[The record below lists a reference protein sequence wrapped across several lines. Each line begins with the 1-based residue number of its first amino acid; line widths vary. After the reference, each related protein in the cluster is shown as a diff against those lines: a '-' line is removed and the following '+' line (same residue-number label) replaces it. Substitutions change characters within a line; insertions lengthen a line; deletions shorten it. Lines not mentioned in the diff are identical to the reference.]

1 MNASDPSS
9 EPPAEPA
16 AEARPAVT
24 RAVLRFVSRAWPWLF
39 LTLLLT
45 VFEAWGLI
53 GFGQSFITNPFVLKS
68 IAVAAAFALLLA
80 AGQTLVIISG
90 GIDLSLAFT
99 MGLAAVVTAFGMNLV
114 SPYTG
119 PIVSFFVGA
128 ALALAVSV
136 IPGFINGFL
145 VARLGVPA
153 FIATLGFFGIN
164 RSAAF
169 LFAGGVDEPIRDRAA
184 VSAIGYYEV
193 FGTVPL
199 LVVITAVVVLGVHYL
214 LSQTRYGQY
223 TYAIGGSKEAASRAG
238 VNVRKH
244 VWSLYVIASLLAGLA
259 GVLHATRFGSGR
271 ADSGEPLLLSA
282 IAAVVVGGASLFGG
296 SGTIVGAFVGTLII
310 ATIPSGLSFLRVDPF
325 YQFGVE
331 GVIII
336 VSVLIYMSRDR
347 FNFGNG
353 NGKR

>member
-1 MNASDPSS
+1 MLAKSI
-9 EPPAEPA
+9 
-16 AEARPAVT
+16 
-24 RAVLRFVSRAWPWLF
+24 LRFISNAWPWLF
-39 LTLLLT
+39 LILLLV
-45 VFEAWGLI
+45 VFEIWGRV
-53 GFGQSFITNPFVLKS
+53 GFGQSFLANPFILKS
-68 IAVAAAFALLLA
+68 IAVAATFAVLLA

-119 PIVSFFVGA
+119 PFVSFLVGA
-128 ALALAVSV
+128 SLALTVSV

-169 LFAGGVDEPIRDRAA
+169 IFAGGVDEPIRDRTV

-193 FGTVPL
+193 FGVVPL
-199 LVVITAVVVLGVHYL
+199 LVIIATVVVVGMHYL
-214 LSQTRYGQY
+214 LSQTRFGQY
-223 TYAIGGSKEAASRAG
+223 TYAIGGNQEAASRAG
-238 VNVRKH
+238 IDVRRHIWK
-244 VWSLYVIASLLAGLA
+244 LYIIASLLAGLA

-296 SGTIVGAFVGTLII
+296 SGTIIGAVIGTLII
-310 ATIPSGLSFLRVDPF
+310 STIPSGLSFLRVNPF
-325 YQFGVE
+325 FQFGVE

-347 FNFGNG
+347 FLAGGG
-353 NGKR
+353 NGKH

>member
-1 MNASDPSS
+1 MSYLG
-9 EPPAEPA
+9 EP
-16 AEARPAVT
+16 VGKST
-24 RAVLRFVSRAWPWLF
+24 LRFISNAWPWLF
-39 LTLLLT
+39 LFLLLV
-45 VFEAWGLI
+45 VFETWGWI
-53 GFGQSFITNPFVLKS
+53 GFGQSFVTNPFILKS
-68 IAVAAAFALLLA
+68 IAVAATFAVLLA

-114 SPYTG
+114 SPYAG
-119 PIVSFFVGA
+119 PFVSFLVGA
-128 ALALAVSV
+128 TLALAVSFV
-136 IPGFINGFL
+136 PGFINGFL

-169 LFAGGVDEPIRDRAA
+169 IFAGGVDEPIRDRTV

-193 FGTVPL
+193 FGTIPL
-199 LVVITAVVVLGVHYL
+199 LVIVAAVVILGMHYL
-214 LSQTRYGQY
+214 LSQTKFGQY
-223 TYAIGGSKEAASRAG
+223 TYAIGGNQEAASRAG
-238 VNVRKH
+238 VDVRRH
-244 VWSLYVIASLLAGLA
+244 VWKLYIIASLLAGLA

-296 SGTIVGAFVGTLII
+296 SGTIVGAIIGTLII
-310 ATIPSGLSFLRVDPF
+310 ATIPSGLSFLRVNPF
-325 YQFGVE
+325 FQFGVE

-347 FNFGNG
+347 FLSGGG
-353 NGKR
+353 NGKS

>member
-1 MNASDPSS
+1 MQDATT
-9 EPPAEPA
+9 EQAAPA
-16 AEARPAVT
+16 RTNLGVQKI
-24 RAVLRFVSRAWPWLF
+24 LGFVSNAWPWVF
-39 LTLLLT
+39 LILLLT
-45 VFEAWGLI
+45 VFEGWGRI
-53 GFGQSFITNPFVLKS
+53 GYGQSFISNPFVLKS
-68 IAVAAAFALLLA
+68 IAVAASFALLLA

-114 SPYTG
+114 SPYAG
-119 PIVSFFVGA
+119 PFVSFLVGA
-128 ALALAVSV
+128 SLALVVSI

-145 VARLGVPA
+145 VARVGVPA

-169 LFAGGVDEPIRDRAA
+169 IFAGGVDEPIRDRTV

-193 FGTVPL
+193 GGAVPL
-199 LVVITAVVVLGVHYL
+199 IVVITVVVVIGVHYL

-223 TYAIGGSKEAASRAG
+223 TYAIGGNQEAASRSG
-238 VNVRKH
+238 INVRRH
-244 VWSLYVIASLLAGLA
+244 TWSLYVVASLLAGLA

-296 SGTIVGAFVGTLII
+296 RGTIIGAVIGTLII
-310 ATIPSGLSFLRVDPF
+310 ATIPSGLSFLRVNPF
-325 YQFGVE
+325 FQFGVE
-331 GVIII
+331 GAIII

-347 FNFGNG
+347 LNLGNG
-353 NGKR
+353 NGKS

>member
-1 MNASDPSS
+1 M
-9 EPPAEPA
+9 
-16 AEARPAVT
+16 
-24 RAVLRFVSRAWPWLF
+24 
-39 LTLLLT
+39 
-45 VFEAWGLI
+45 
-53 GFGQSFITNPFVLKS
+53 
-68 IAVAAAFALLLA
+68 ALL
-80 AGQTLVIISG
+80 
-90 GIDLSLAFT
+90 
-99 MGLAAVVTAFGMNLV
+99 V
-114 SPYTG
+114 S
-119 PIVSFFVGA
+119 I
-128 ALALAVSV
+128 

-169 LFAGGVDEPIRDRAA
+169 IFAGGVDEPIRDRTV

-193 FGTVPL
+193 AGVVPL
-199 LVVITAVVVLGVHYL
+199 IVVITVIVVACVHYL

-238 VNVRKH
+238 INVRKH
-244 VWSLYVIASLLAGLA
+244 IWSLYVLASLLAGLA

-296 SGTIVGAFVGTLII
+296 SGTIIGALIGTLII
-310 ATIPSGLSFLRVDPF
+310 ATIPSGLSFLRVNPF
-325 YQFGVE
+325 FQFGVE

-347 FNFGNG
+347 FNLGG
-353 NGKR
+353 GRGKS

>member
-1 MNASDPSS
+1 MSS
-9 EPPAEPA
+9 EGAVESGRNQRLA
-16 AEARPAVT
+16 AAT
-24 RAVLRFVSRAWPWLF
+24 LRFVGNAWPWLF
-39 LTLLLT
+39 LIFLLT
-45 VFEAWGLI
+45 VFETWGLI

-68 IAVAAAFALLLA
+68 IAVAASFALLLA

-114 SPYTG
+114 SPYAG
-119 PIVSFFVGA
+119 PWVSFLFGA
-128 ALALAVSV
+128 SLALMVSF
-136 IPGFINGFL
+136 IPGFINGYL

-169 LFAGGVDEPIRDRAA
+169 IFAGGVDEPINDRTV

-193 FGTVPL
+193 LGVVPL
-199 LVVITAVVVLGVHYL
+199 LVVVTAIVVACMHYL
-214 LSQTRYGQY
+214 LSQSRYGQY
-223 TYAIGGSKEAASRAG
+223 TYAIGGNMEAASRAG
-238 VNVRKH
+238 VNVRRH
-244 VWSLYVIASLLAGLA
+244 VWSLYVVASLLAGLA

-271 ADSGEPLLLSA
+271 ADSGEPMLLSSV
-282 IAAVVVGGASLFGG
+282 AAVVVGGASLFGG
-296 SGTIVGAFVGTLII
+296 RGTIVGTLIGTLII
-310 ATIPSGLSFLRVDPF
+310 ATIPSGLSFLRVNPF
-325 YQFGVE
+325 FQFGVE

-347 FNFGNG
+347 LNLGGG

>member
-1 MNASDPSS
+1 MQDAQVDA
-9 EPPAEPA
+9 EVAPARGNSA
-16 AEARPAVT
+16 T
-24 RAVLRFVSRAWPWLF
+24 TKAVLRFVSNAWPWLF
-39 LTLLLT
+39 LIFLLT
-45 VFEAWGLI
+45 VFETWGRI
-53 GFGQSFITNPFVLKS
+53 GYGQSFVANPFVLKS

-119 PIVSFFVGA
+119 PIVSFLFGA
-128 ALALAVSV
+128 SLALMASF

-169 LFAGGVDEPIRDRAA
+169 IFAGGVDEPIRDRTV

-193 FGTVPL
+193 AGAIPL
-199 LVVITAVVVLGVHYL
+199 LVVITVIVVACVHYL

-238 VNVRKH
+238 INVRRH
-244 VWSLYVIASLLAGLA
+244 IWSLYVLASLLAGLA

-296 SGTIVGAFVGTLII
+296 SGTIIGALIGTLII
-310 ATIPSGLSFLRVDPF
+310 SAIPSGLSFLRVNPF
-325 YQFGVE
+325 FQFGVE

-336 VSVLIYMSRDR
+336 VSVLIYMSRER
-347 FNFGNG
+347 FNLGG
-353 NGKR
+353 SNGKS

>member
-1 MNASDPSS
+1 MGKS
-9 EPPAEPA
+9 
-16 AEARPAVT
+16 T
-24 RAVLRFVSRAWPWLF
+24 LRFISNAWPWLF
-39 LTLLLT
+39 LFLLLV
-45 VFEAWGLI
+45 VFETWGWI
-53 GFGQSFITNPFVLKS
+53 GFGQSFVTNPFILKS
-68 IAVAAAFALLLA
+68 IAVAATFAVLLA

-114 SPYTG
+114 SPYAG
-119 PIVSFFVGA
+119 PFVSFLVGA
-128 ALALAVSV
+128 TLALAVSFV
-136 IPGFINGFL
+136 PGFINGFL

-169 LFAGGVDEPIRDRAA
+169 IFAGGVDEPIRDRTV

-193 FGTVPL
+193 FGTIPL
-199 LVVITAVVVLGVHYL
+199 LVIVAAVVILGMHYL
-214 LSQTRYGQY
+214 LSQTKFGQY
-223 TYAIGGSKEAASRAG
+223 TYAIGGNQEAASRAG
-238 VNVRKH
+238 VDVRRH
-244 VWSLYVIASLLAGLA
+244 VWKLYIIASLLAGLA

-296 SGTIVGAFVGTLII
+296 SGTIVGAIIGTLII
-310 ATIPSGLSFLRVDPF
+310 ATIPSGLSFLRVNPF
-325 YQFGVE
+325 FQFGVE

-347 FNFGNG
+347 FLTGG
-353 NGKR
+353 GDGKS

>member
-1 MNASDPSS
+1 MSDAVARTGEGS
-9 EPPAEPA
+9 A
-16 AEARPAVT
+16 AT
-24 RAVLRFVSRAWPWLF
+24 KMLLRFVGNAWPWLF
-39 LTLLLT
+39 LVLLLT
-45 VFEAWGLI
+45 VFELWGRI

-99 MGLAAVVTAFGMNLV
+99 MGLAAVVTAFGMNWA
-114 SPYTG
+114 SPWAG
-119 PIVSFFVGA
+119 PIVSFLVGA
-128 ALALAVSV
+128 SMALVVSV

-169 LFAGGVDEPIRDRAA
+169 LFAGGVDEPIRDRTV
-184 VSAIGYYEV
+184 VSAVGYYEV
-193 FGTVPL
+193 LGVVPVI
-199 LVVITAVVVLGVHYL
+199 VVITAVVVIGVHYL

-223 TYAIGGSKEAASRAG
+223 TYAIGGSMEAASRAG
-238 VNVRKH
+238 VNVRRH
-244 VWSLYVIASLLAGLA
+244 VWSLYVIASVLAGLA

-296 SGTIVGAFVGTLII
+296 KGTIVGAFVGTLII

-331 GVIII
+331 GAIII
-336 VSVLIYMSRDR
+336 VSVLIYMSRDKM
-347 FNFGNG
+347 NLGGGNG
-353 NGKR
+353 GR

>member
-1 MNASDPSS
+1 MSTD
-9 EPPAEPA
+9 ERAETAQGPINIA
-16 AEARPAVT
+16 TLLE
-24 RAVLRFVSRAWPWLF
+24 FVSNAWPWLF
-39 LTLLLT
+39 FAFLLA
-45 VFEAWGLI
+45 VFELWGRI
-53 GFGQSFITNPFVLKS
+53 GFGQSFVTNPFVLKS
-68 IAVAAAFALLLA
+68 VAVAASFALLLA

-99 MGLAAVVTAFGMNLV
+99 MGLAAVVTAFGMNMV
-114 SPYTG
+114 SPHVG
-119 PIVSFFVGA
+119 PILSFLVGASLAIAVSF
-128 ALALAVSV
+128 
-136 IPGFINGFL
+136 IPGFINGYL
-145 VARLGVPA
+145 VAHLHVPA

-169 LFAGGVDEPIRDRAA
+169 IFAGGVDEPIADRTV

-193 FGTVPL
+193 FGVIPL
-199 LVVITAVVVLGVHYL
+199 IVLITAAAVIVVHYV

-223 TYAIGGSKEAASRAG
+223 TYAIGGSMEAASRAG
-238 VNVRKH
+238 VKVKRH
-244 VWSLYVIASLLAGLA
+244 IWSLYVYASMLAGLA

-282 IAAVVVGGASLFGG
+282 VAAVVVGGASLFGG
-296 SGTIVGAFVGTLII
+296 RGTIVGALIGTLII
-310 ATIPSGLSFLRVDPF
+310 ATIPSGLSFLRVNPF

-347 FNFGNG
+347 LSRGG
-353 NGKR
+353 SHGQH

>member
-1 MNASDPSS
+1 MQDATTEQAAPAQRSD
-9 EPPAEPA
+9 ALA
-16 AEARPAVT
+16 K
-24 RAVLRFVSRAWPWLF
+24 VLGFVSNAWPWVF
-39 LTLLLT
+39 LILLLT
-45 VFEAWGLI
+45 VFEAWGRI

-68 IAVAAAFALLLA
+68 IAVAASFALLLA

-99 MGLAAVVTAFGMNLV
+99 MGLAAVVTAFGMNMV
-114 SPYTG
+114 SPYAG
-119 PIVSFFVGA
+119 PFVSFLVGA
-128 ALALAVSV
+128 SLALLVSV

-145 VARLGVPA
+145 VARVGVPA

-169 LFAGGVDEPIRDRAA
+169 IFAGGVDEPIRDRTV

-193 FGTVPL
+193 AGAVPL
-199 LVVITAVVVLGVHYL
+199 IVVITVVVVIGVHYL

-223 TYAIGGSKEAASRAG
+223 TYAIGGNQEAASRSG
-238 VNVRKH
+238 INVRKH
-244 VWSLYVIASLLAGLA
+244 TWSLYVVASVLAGLA

-296 SGTIVGAFVGTLII
+296 RGTIIGAVIGTLII
-310 ATIPSGLSFLRVDPF
+310 ATIPSGLSFLRVNPF
-325 YQFGVE
+325 FQFGVE

-347 FNFGNG
+347 LNLGGG
-353 NGKR
+353 NGKS